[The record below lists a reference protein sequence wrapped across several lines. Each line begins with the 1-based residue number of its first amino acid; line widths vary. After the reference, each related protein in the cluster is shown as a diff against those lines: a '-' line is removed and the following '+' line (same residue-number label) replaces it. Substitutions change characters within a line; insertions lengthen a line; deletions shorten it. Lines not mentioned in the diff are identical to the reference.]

1 MIATLVSAFF
11 QGIFWEMYISISLYL
26 FGTSVGAPMGFVML
40 EGVDQTDSD
49 NCDTCDSGVAR
60 FLLIECAGIDLAG
73 SSFDPVTGCITG
85 LAFTD
90 VGIAAEY
97 VPDKDNTAK
106 LDFLG
111 ERTGSVHN
119 VNVDGFAKFKC
130 LNKAKIAE
138 GNRLKKTCCLVIVA
152 EYNDCNIMV
161 GGLDVVSNCSVDGE
175 LRLSKQEIQATISI
189 IGGDGSDESRM
200 EVVFAGQQRCFTAL
214 DQDVTTY
221 EDLKTS
227 LGL

>member
-1 MIATLVSAFF
+1 MVASLFASYF
-11 QGIFWEMYISISLYL
+11 QGMFLEMYISISLFL
-26 FGTSVGAPMGFVML
+26 FGSSVGHSMGFVNL
-40 EGVDQTDSD
+40 GGVDQTDSE
-49 NCDTCDSGVAR
+49 NCETCDSGVAR
-60 FLLIECAGIDLAG
+60 FILVECAGLDLDA
-73 SSFDPVTGCITG
+73 SSFDPLTGCITG

-106 LDFLG
+106 LDFIG

-130 LNKAKIAE
+130 LNKLKISE
-138 GNRLKKTCCLVIVA
+138 GNKLKKTCCLIIIA

-161 GGLDVVSNCSVDGE
+161 GGLDIVSNCSVSGE
-175 LRLSKQEIQATISI
+175 LRLSKQEIQATVSI
-189 IGGDGSDESRM
+189 YGGDGSDESRM
-200 EVVFAGQQRCFTAL
+200 EVAFTGQQRCFTAL

-221 EDLKTS
+221 ADLKTA
-227 LGL
+227 LGI